1 MTLFKANTY
10 DNTDIG
16 IIIVS
21 IKQKLETS
29 FFFSFNSASNVLPT
43 TFYLQTDVQIR
54 YIILYRNKP
63 LFLCYAH
70 IACKNAFVLFSK
82 FSPNQNIAR
91 SSFTSLV

>member
-1 MTLFKANTY
+1 MTLFKAKTY

-29 FFFSFNSASNVLPT
+29 FFSFNLASMLLPT

-82 FSPNQNIAR
+82 FSPNQIIAR